1 MGAPGV
7 PKMGYFD
14 GRVPKLNVNVNVT
27 LVTSGAGVVCH
38 IIKREVIHTDK
49 QTDLLSF

>member
-27 LVTSGAGVVCH
+27 LGGRRGLSYNKKGG
-38 IIKREVIHTDK
+38 HTYR
-49 QTDLLSF
+49 QTD